1 MPDQNVWTKKRSPP
15 FVFSDRKYDF
25 DHLTTFIMILMCL
38 AYLTSLH
45 QLHNQEEVLIVFVNV
60 VELDNVGVVDL
71 LKNVD
76 FILQADF
83 VFLGKFAPKESKKT
97 GTSSKNEQI
106 SSTRLE
112 QTLHA
117 VL

>member
-1 MPDQNVWTKKRSPP
+1 MCGPKKKPAICLLRQ
-15 FVFSDRKYDF
+15 YDF
-25 DHLTTFIMILMCL
+25 DHLTTFMMILLCL

-112 QTLHA
+112 QTPQYCKQI
-117 VL
+117 